1 MATSVTNGTNLIL
14 KVIGDGGTLAAVGH
28 TTSCTISLTNDMA
41 DATTKDSSGFSESI
55 AGLISGEISFDGL
68 IDYTDSNGGTQLA
81 NFLLARTKVD
91 FSYGT
96 ENTGNTIYTGE
107 DSLTGLEIT
116 GEMESAI
123 TYSGSIQITGTITAS
138 VNS

>member
-1 MATSVTNGTNLIL
+1 MASTVYNGTNLIL
-14 KVIGDGGTLAAVGH
+14 SVIADGGTLAAVGH

-68 IDYTDSNGGTQLA
+68 MDYTDSNGGTELA
-81 NFLLARTKVD
+81 GFLLGRTKVD

-96 ENTGNTIYTGE
+96 SATGDTVYSGE
-107 DSLTGLEIT
+107 GFLTGLEIT
-116 GEMESAI
+116 GEMESAV
-123 TYSGSIQITGTITAS
+123 TYSGTIQITGTITAS

>member
-1 MATSVTNGTNLIL
+1 MASTVYNGTNLIL
-14 KVIGDGGTLAAVGH
+14 SVIADGGTLAAVGH

-68 IDYTDSNGGTQLA
+68 MDYTDSNGGTELA
-81 NFLLARTKVD
+81 GFLLGRTKVD

-96 ENTGNTIYTGE
+96 TATGDTVYSGE
-107 DSLTGLEIT
+107 GFLTGLEIT
-116 GEMESAI
+116 GEMESAVS
-123 TYSGSIQITGTITAS
+123 YSGTIQITGTITAS

>member
-1 MATSVTNGTNLIL
+1 MASTVYNGTNLIL
-14 KVIGDGGTLAAVGH
+14 SVIADGGTLAAVGH

-68 IDYTDSNGGTQLA
+68 MDYTDSNGGTELA
-81 NFLLARTKVD
+81 GFLLGRTKVD

-96 ENTGNTIYTGE
+96 STTGDTVYSGE
-107 DSLTGLEIT
+107 GFLTGLEIT
-116 GEMESAI
+116 GEMETAV
-123 TYSGSIQITGTITAS
+123 TYSGTIQITGTITAS

>member
-1 MATSVTNGTNLIL
+1 MASTVYNGTNLIL
-14 KVIGDGGTLAAVGH
+14 KVIADGGTLAAIGH

-55 AGLISGEISFDGL
+55 PGLISGEISFDGL
-68 IDYTDSNGGTQLA
+68 MDYTDSNGGTELA
-81 NFLLARTKVD
+81 GFLLGRTKVD

-96 ENTGNTIYTGE
+96 ATTGDTVYTGE
-107 DSLTGLEIT
+107 GFLTGLEVT
-116 GEMESAI
+116 GEMESAV
-123 TYSGSIQITGTITAS
+123 TYSGTIQITGTITAT

>member
-1 MATSVTNGTNLIL
+1 MASTVYNGTNLIL
-14 KVIGDGGTLAAVGH
+14 SVIADGGTLAAVGH

-68 IDYTDSNGGTQLA
+68 MDYTDSNGGTELA
-81 NFLLARTKVD
+81 GFLLGRNKVD

-96 ENTGNTIYTGE
+96 SSTGDTVYSGE
-107 DSLTGLEIT
+107 GFLTGLEIT
-116 GEMESAI
+116 GEMESAV
-123 TYSGSIQITGTITAS
+123 TYSGTIQITGTITAS

>member
-1 MATSVTNGTNLIL
+1 MASTVYNGTNLIL
-14 KVIGDGGTLAAVGH
+14 SVIADGGTLAAVGH

-68 IDYTDSNGGTQLA
+68 MDYTDSNGGTELA
-81 NFLLARTKVD
+81 GFLLGRTKVD

-96 ENTGNTIYTGE
+96 SASGDTVYSGE
-107 DSLTGLEIT
+107 GFLTGLEIT
-116 GEMESAI
+116 GEMESAV
-123 TYSGSIQITGTITAS
+123 TYSGTIQITGTITAT

>member
-1 MATSVTNGTNLIL
+1 MASTVYNGTNLIL
-14 KVIGDGGTLAAVGH
+14 KVIADGGTLAAIGH

-55 AGLISGEISFDGL
+55 PGLISGEISFDGL
-68 IDYTDSNGGTQLA
+68 MDYTDSNGGTELA
-81 NFLLARTKVD
+81 GFLLGRTKVD

-96 ENTGNTIYTGE
+96 STTGDTVYSGE
-107 DSLTGLEIT
+107 GYLTGMEVT
-116 GEMESAI
+116 GEMESAV
-123 TYSGSIQITGTITAS
+123 TYSGTIQITGTITAT

>member
-107 DSLTGLEIT
+107 GFLTGLEIT